1 MLGEFKFYQ
10 HVFVHLFGKKLLFDI
25 NGLIEFLSTKV
36 YTFLANLFQKKPLQK
51 SSKKISYNF
60 GD

>member
-36 YTFLANLFQKKPLQK
+36 YTFLANLFQKKTFA
-51 SSKKISYNF
+51 KIKQE
-60 GD
+60 DKL